1 LLHPHSSSKL
11 SNTNASN
18 SLAHLWIL
26 AFPPGIMRAATGFE
40 PSDKWFGQQAVYRI
54 SMGNF
59 LFFGGMSL
67 ALLGVKYKG
76 EKRGQLLQ
84 HGNWVIKL
92 VVWILF
98 NALPFLFPNGMV
110 QAYGACSA
118 AQHRRSCGSTAQHST
133 INSSTT
139 TGAVHRLCTQRQH
152 TNCTL
157 DGCASLAQ
165 QLHEC
170 CHLGSHGLTATGLVV
185 QQWSDFVELCAWGSD
200 SSSCS

>member
-1 LLHPHSSSKL
+1 
-11 SNTNASN
+11 
-18 SLAHLWIL
+18 
-26 AFPPGIMRAATGFE
+26 MRAATGFE

-59 LFFGGMSL
+59 LFFGCMSL

-110 QAYGACSA
+110 QAYGACDS
-118 AQHRRSCGSTAQHST
+118 AQHARSYCCGSTGQPASADPAST
-133 INSSTT
+133 A
-139 TGAVHRLCTQRQH
+139 AVHWHCTQRQPSIA
-152 TNCTL
+152 C
-157 DGCASLAQ
+157 
-165 QLHEC
+165 
-170 CHLGSHGLTATGLVV
+170 
-185 QQWSDFVELCAWGSD
+185 
-200 SSSCS
+200 